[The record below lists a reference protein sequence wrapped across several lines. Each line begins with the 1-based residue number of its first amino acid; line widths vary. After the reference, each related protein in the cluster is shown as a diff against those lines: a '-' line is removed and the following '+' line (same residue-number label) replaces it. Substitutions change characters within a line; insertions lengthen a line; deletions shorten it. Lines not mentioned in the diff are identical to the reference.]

1 LLSKR
6 TGLAVAVVLLLVLA
20 AGCVNSPE
28 QGEEVDNGQG
38 HLEEPGKISEN
49 LEGEEGEEAPETPET
64 AEVLE
69 EKFLAL
75 EEEFFALFFR
85 PETDVLGQVKDYDSK
100 EALLDAVSEIA
111 VREWVAP
118 AVDEYYLEEDN
129 KLFIIPQGMPPQLIP
144 DQPYELRQIN
154 ENTWAIVQEAE
165 NEMMGAYRLTV
176 EFKKVDG
183 RWLMSARRLE
193 MRD

>member
-1 LLSKR
+1 MLSKR

-75 EEEFFALFFR
+75 EEEFFALFFGPR
-85 PETDVLGQVKDYDSK
+85 PMS
-100 EALLDAVSEIA
+100 
-111 VREWVAP
+111 
-118 AVDEYYLEEDN
+118 
-129 KLFIIPQGMPPQLIP
+129 
-144 DQPYELRQIN
+144 
-154 ENTWAIVQEAE
+154 WA
-165 NEMMGAYRLTV
+165 R
-176 EFKKVDG
+176 
-183 RWLMSARRLE
+183 
-193 MRD
+193 